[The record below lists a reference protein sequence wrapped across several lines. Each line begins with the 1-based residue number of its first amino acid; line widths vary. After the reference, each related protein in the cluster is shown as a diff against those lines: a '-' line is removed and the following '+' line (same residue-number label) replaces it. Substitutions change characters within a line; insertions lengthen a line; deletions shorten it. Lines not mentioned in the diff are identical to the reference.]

1 MKPPPN
7 HTSRV
12 LQVGVRG
19 EAPKG
24 GQPISMNRSP
34 TSILET
40 CTGTLP
46 GSLCVKRPRG
56 PWQLCLMDIH
66 NGSSKGNRIGVTM
79 GNPVEARVAVP
90 AACSVGTEIHS
101 SLTSLSHRPS
111 QWVSME
117 IHLRTSAHFPI
128 RRRPRC
134 VSQGLPRVSQ
144 RVSQRISSQCLHGCH
159 IQNSQLPTPPRLPQT
174 QNSRNTRD
182 ACKRI

>member
-90 AACSVGTEIHS
+90 AACSVGTMKSILVLLACPIALPNGCPWKFIYVLLHI
-101 SLTSLSHRPS
+101 SLYAAAPG
-111 QWVSME
+111 VC
-117 IHLRTSAHFPI
+117 
-128 RRRPRC
+128 PR
-134 VSQGLPRVSQ
+134 
-144 RVSQRISSQCLHGCH
+144 GC
-159 IQNSQLPTPPRLPQT
+159 P
-174 QNSRNTRD
+174 
-182 ACKRI
+182 ACPKGCPKG